1 MSLLLAAIGLLGLA
15 VGSFL
20 NVVVARVPAGA
31 SVVRPGSACP
41 SCNHEIRARHNVPVL
56 SWLWLRGRCADCRR
70 PISVRY
76 PIVELLTALLFVAVT
91 AELAADHRLALAPA
105 LLYFTALGV
114 ALAAIDLDVH
124 RLPNALVLPS
134 YPVLA
139 GLLVLAAALGH
150 DPAMLARAGIGAA
163 GLGAAYFA
171 IALAWPGG
179 MGFGDVKFAG
189 LVGAVLGAL
198 SYRVLVVG
206 AGAAFL
212 LGAGVG
218 LVLIALRRHSRRSQ
232 VPFGPFM
239 VAGSLLAL
247 FLGAPLAD
255 TYVRLAFRA

>member
-20 NVVVARVPAGA
+20 NVLIARVPG
-31 SVVRPGSACP
+31 
-41 SCNHEIRARHNVPVL
+41 
-56 SWLWLRGRCADCRR
+56 CRR
-70 PISVRY
+70 PIRWL
-76 PIVELLTALLFVAVT
+76 VELVTALLFVAVT
-91 AELAADHRLALAPA
+91 AELAADGRLALAPA

-114 ALAAIDLDVH
+114 ALAAIDLQVH

-134 YPVLA
+134 YPILGA
-139 GLLVLAAALGH
+139 LLVLGAGLDHDPVLLVHAALG
-150 DPAMLARAGIGAA
+150 GA

-171 IALAWPGG
+171 IAFARPGG

-189 LVGAVLGAL
+189 LVGAVLGAI

-212 LGAGVG
+212 LGAAVG
-218 LVLIALRRHSRRSQ
+218 LVLLAARRGSRRSA

-255 TYVRLAFRA
+255 TYVRLAFPA

>member
-1 MSLLLAAIGLLGLA
+1 MSAVLGLL

-20 NVVVARVPAGA
+20 NVVVHRVPRGE
-31 SVVRPGSACP
+31 SVVSPPSACP
-41 SCNHEIRARHNVPVL
+41 RCGNPIRARHNVPVL
-56 SWLWLRGRCADCRR
+56 GWLVLRGRCHDCDAR
-70 PISVRY
+70 ISPRY
-76 PIVELLTALLFVAVT
+76 PIVELLTALLFAAVT
-91 AELAADHRLALAPA
+91 AELGADHRLTLAPA

-139 GLLVLAAALGH
+139 GLLVLAATLGH
-150 DPAMLARAGIGAA
+150 DPALLVRAAVGAA
-163 GLGAAYFA
+163 GLGAAYFS

-198 SYRVLVVG
+198 SYRVLLVG

>member
-1 MSLLLAAIGLLGLA
+1 MTALIALIGLLGLA

-20 NVVVARVPAGA
+20 TIVIARVPG
-31 SVVRPGSACP
+31 
-41 SCNHEIRARHNVPVL
+41 
-56 SWLWLRGRCADCRR
+56 CRR
-70 PISVRY
+70 VIGKRY
-76 PIVELLTALLFVAVT
+76 RAVELVTALLFVAVT

-114 ALAAIDLDVH
+114 ALSAIDLEVH

-139 GLLVLAAALGH
+139 GLLALGAGLAH
-150 DPAMLARAGIGAA
+150 DPALLVRAAIGAA
-163 GLGAAYFA
+163 GLGVAYFA
-171 IALAWPGG
+171 IAFAWPGG

-206 AGAAFL
+206 AAAAFL
-212 LGAGVG
+212 LGAVVG
-218 LVLIALRRHSRRSQ
+218 LVLLAARRGSRRTA

-239 VAGSLLAL
+239 VAGSLVAL

-255 TYVRLAFRA
+255 TYVRLALRA

>member
-20 NVVVARVPAGA
+20 NVVIARVPG
-31 SVVRPGSACP
+31 C
-41 SCNHEIRARHNVPVL
+41 RH
-56 SWLWLRGRCADCRR
+56 
-70 PISVRY
+70 PISGRY
-76 PIVELLTALLFVAVT
+76 PMIALVTAILFVAVT
-91 AELAADHRLALAPA
+91 AELAADHQLALAPA

-114 ALAAIDLDVH
+114 ALAVIDLAVH

-134 YPVLA
+134 YPVLT
-139 GLLVLAAALGH
+139 GLLVLGAILDHDPALLVRAAIGAAALG
-150 DPAMLARAGIGAA
+150 G
-163 GLGAAYFA
+163 AYFA

-198 SYRVLVVG
+198 SYRVLLVG
-206 AGAAFL
+206 AGSAFL
-212 LGAGVG
+212 LGAAVG
-218 LVLIALRRHSRRSQ
+218 LVLLAARRGSRRTA

-239 VAGSLLAL
+239 VAGSLVAL

-255 TYVRLAFRA
+255 TYVRLALRA